1 MPTVS
6 LPTAP
11 KPLTGL
17 LLRRLECSPT
27 DIAIPQLRQM
37 TYARLLSTPS
47 RLTSELL
54 RTL

>member
-6 LPTAP
+6 LPAAP
-11 KPLTGL
+11 TSLAGH
-17 LLRRLECSPT
+17 LRRNWNAPLPNYSF
-27 DIAIPQLRQM
+27 PQLRQ
-37 TYARLLSTPS
+37 TAYARLLSTPS